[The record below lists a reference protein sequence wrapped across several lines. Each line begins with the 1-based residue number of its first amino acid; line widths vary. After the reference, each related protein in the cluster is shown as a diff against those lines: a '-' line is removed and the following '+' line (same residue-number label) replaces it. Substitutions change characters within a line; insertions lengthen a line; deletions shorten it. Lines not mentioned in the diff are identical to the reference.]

1 MKKILSLLLALTMVF
16 ALCAC
21 GSSFKASSSPA
32 AAYDSAAG
40 YASNSSAQFEA
51 EEAYMEYGYAEEPSM
66 PVPAPASAAGKDD
79 VGGLSADATAEAA
92 TGTGSNAD
100 AINPEKIIYSA
111 DAQLETTKFDET
123 VAAVT
128 DIIAAYGGFV
138 ESSSVNGA
146 NYYNK
151 ARGYTSLRS
160 ANYTIRI
167 PSGNFSAMMNAL
179 PTLGNVPYTNTYT
192 ENVTSQYYDVQAR
205 LTAYRTQEARLIEMM
220 SIAETVE
227 DIIRIEDRLTEIRY
241 QIDSMQSRLNNWDRR
256 VNYSTIYLS
265 ISEVSE
271 YTPTEPVRVTYGEKL
286 GAAVKSGLKAVG
298 NFFSE
303 FLLWF
308 VEALPTLIILALIA
322 LVIVIIIRKTRGN
335 REARRE
341 RRAQRKAEKAAKKA
355 APKAPAAAQTP
366 DDGAEEK

>member
-1 MKKILSLLLALTMVF
+1 MKKTVSLLLVLIMLF

-21 GSSFKASSSPA
+21 GSSPKASYAYETA
-32 AAYDSAAG
+32 ASG
-40 YASNSSAQFEA
+40 ASYNSSAQYA
-51 EEAYMEYGYAEEPSM
+51 AADYAAYDEEYGYAEPAEM
-66 PVPAPASAAGKDD
+66 PVPAPSSVAGDA
-79 VGGLSADATAEAA
+79 GGLSADASSSAA
-92 TGTGSNAD
+92 TGTGSNAT
-100 AINPEKIIYSA
+100 INTEKIIYSA

-123 VAAVT
+123 VAAVS
-128 DIIAAYGGFV
+128 DMISAYGGFV

-151 ARGYTSLRS
+151 ARGNAFLRS

-167 PSGNFSAMMNAL
+167 PSENFSAMMNAL

-205 LTAYRTQEARLIEMM
+205 LTAYKTQEARLIEMM
-220 SIAETVE
+220 AVAETVE
-227 DIIRIEDRLTEIRY
+227 DIITIEDRLTEIRY
-241 QIDSMQSRLNNWDRR
+241 QIDSMQSKLNNWDRR

-271 YTPTEPVRVTYGEKL
+271 YTPTDPVKVTYGEKL
-286 GAAVKSGLKAVG
+286 GAAVKNGLKSVG
-298 NFFSE
+298 DFFAD

-308 VEALPTLIILALIA
+308 VEALPTLLILAAIA
-322 LVIVIIIRKTRGN
+322 FGIVIILRKTRGK

-341 RRAQRKAEKAAKKA
+341 KRAQRKAEKAAKKTA
-355 APKAPAAAQTP
+355 KKAPTVLSQIPPSDT
-366 DDGAEEK
+366 DGTRQ